1 MKTTQNQLSNCKI
14 EITFEFD
21 ENDINPN
28 VAKALENISGDIKV
42 DGFRAGKVPGEIVK
56 QKVGDAVVFDE
67 AVRLTIQ
74 EKYPEYIEANN
85 IDVVASPDVL
95 ITKLVV
101 NKEAECKITV
111 EIIPSLEVKGYA
123 AIAKEAMK
131 DKKEVKVEE
140 AEINDTIKWVLD
152 SRSTFIELE
161 REVKEGDIV
170 DIDHEIIVEDKPQ
183 EELKA
188 INYKFIVGKEQTYLE
203 LNSGILN
210 MKKGEVKEIEISFS
224 KEFYIDALKEKKGIM
239 KVTLNKILER
249 KTPELNDEFVQKLG
263 KFENAEAFKK
273 SISEGILK
281 EKEMR
286 EEERIKVLILENI
299 RKTITTDVPEALIE
313 RESGRMIEDIK
324 YKISEMGMEFEV
336 YLKQVNK
343 TEEDIRKD
351 IHEEAKNKVIDALI
365 LREIIKIEK
374 LDATPEEIE
383 NKTQEILNEVSAQ
396 NPNIHDADKS
406 MIRNYSEEIIKNE
419 KVFNFLM
426 GVK

>member
-1 MKTTQNQLSNCKI
+1 M
-14 EITFEFD
+14 
-21 ENDINPN
+21 
-28 VAKALENISGDIKV
+28 
-42 DGFRAGKVPGEIVK
+42 
-56 QKVGDAVVFDE
+56 
-67 AVRLTIQ
+67 
-74 EKYPEYIEANN
+74 
-85 IDVVASPDVL
+85 
-95 ITKLVV
+95 
-101 NKEAECKITV
+101 
-111 EIIPSLEVKGYA
+111 
-123 AIAKEAMK
+123 
-131 DKKEVKVEE
+131 
-140 AEINDTIKWVLD
+140 D
-152 SRSTFIELE
+152 SRSTFIELD

-188 INYKFIVGKEQTYLE
+188 INYKFIAGKEQTYLE
-203 LNSGILN
+203 LNSGVLN

-313 RESGRMIEDIK
+313 REAGRMIEDIK
-324 YKISEMGMEFEV
+324 YKISEMGMEFEA

-396 NPNIHDADKS
+396 NPNIHDADKN

-426 GVK
+426 GTK